1 MNPAVLIQEISR
13 EYEHYSILPGD
24 LNVQQKYQWLEDRD
38 SPLGNVRITL
48 NRARV
53 NARSVVY
60 ELDFKVT
67 GKFIINHVLPRVSF
81 PCQPFPDGGPLQ
93 PDNRTVT
100 TNVQLQS
107 NKQLTVAAQWVCM
120 THRLLPRHCLNLP
133 V

>member
-60 ELDFKVT
+60 ELDFKAT
-67 GKFIINHVLPRVSF
+67 GKFIINHVLPE
-81 PCQPFPDGGPLQ
+81 
-93 PDNRTVT
+93 
-100 TNVQLQS
+100 S
-107 NKQLTVAAQWVCM
+107 NISLSTISRRWSLAA
-120 THRLLPRHCLNLP
+120 R
-133 V
+133 